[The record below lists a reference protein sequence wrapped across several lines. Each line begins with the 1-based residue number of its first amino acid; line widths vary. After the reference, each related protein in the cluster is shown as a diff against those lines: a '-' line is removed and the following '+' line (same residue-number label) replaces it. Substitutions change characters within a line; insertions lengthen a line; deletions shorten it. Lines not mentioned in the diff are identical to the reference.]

1 MAARACQELDASVDV
16 PWVILSAGVGYEAFR
31 AQLEIACEAGASGY
45 LAGRSIWRDAIT
57 QHAPVARANAIA
69 EARGRLDEL
78 NEVTR
83 KYGRPFCAVKP
94 LNEVLVELPAE
105 WYRDWHANGQGPAVS
120 ASLQRAPRNSPPSA
134 AIRESREVAR

>member
-1 MAARACQELDASVDV
+1 MA
-16 PWVILSAGVGYEAFR
+16 EA
-31 AQLEIACEAGASGY
+31 
-45 LAGRSIWRDAIT
+45 
-57 QHAPVARANAIA
+57 NA